1 MHVLSQVISESTCEC
16 NWSAHG
22 HIHTKI
28 LNRLDPATFE
38 KLVYVYS
45 NNKLVASTLDA
56 EKLKIFA
63 WDIEWRYLG
72 SALPAC
78 SCLWTRSGQRHQG
91 AKAQSYSF
99 WREALG
105 ASRCSAPWPTPGAA
119 KGAQQVCQLDWS
131 LGTPSTSLTTAQPSL
146 PISEVIYVCVLVSI
160 WFYGVARCVCI
171 VICTVA

>member
-63 WDIEWRYLG
+63 WDIE
-72 SALPAC
+72 
-78 SCLWTRSGQRHQG
+78 
-91 AKAQSYSF
+91 
-99 WREALG
+99 
-105 ASRCSAPWPTPGAA
+105 
-119 KGAQQVCQLDWS
+119 
-131 LGTPSTSLTTAQPSL
+131 
-146 PISEVIYVCVLVSI
+146 
-160 WFYGVARCVCI
+160 
-171 VICTVA
+171 